1 MTAGFF
7 LRSVVRESRGSRG
20 RLLFLAACLAVG
32 VAAVVAVD
40 GLTGGIEAGVRAK
53 SREVM
58 GADLSVEGRRPL
70 PKELDGLLSDQ
81 PGIERTDLREMATMA
96 ALSGPDGKPL
106 RARLCQLRVVRGR
119 YPLHGALTTEPAAPL
134 DRLLADDRSAVAA
147 RELLDALGIGVGD
160 RFLVGGAEFRVAA
173 SLEKEAGRVG
183 LQAMLGP
190 RVYLNDA
197 GLARTK
203 LTGVGNRVL
212 HRALF
217 ALPGDPP
224 KERLDA
230 LARRLE
236 KDLPGASFLDVDTHH
251 GVDANQG
258 RAMERLSSTVALTA
272 LLSLVLGGIGVAQIV
287 RAWLDGRASAVAVLR
302 CLGMRPGEILA
313 FHLGHVAI
321 LAIAGS
327 AAGAAIGAVAP
338 LLVPALAPELFP
350 LEHFRAF
357 SPGAL
362 LRGVGLGVGVA
373 ILFALP
379 PLTAIWRVPPARVL
393 RAEADPLPA
402 PRGVSAAAAI
412 LLAAGVFL
420 AAWAQGGA
428 LDRAAWFTGGFAA
441 LVGILALGAKA
452 TVRLAGRLPR
462 GGLHPVLRH
471 GVAALARPGAGTRG
485 AMVAL
490 GLGTM
495 VVVGMWLVETRVLE
509 GLRAAVPP
517 GAPTVFL
524 VDVPPDRWDEVR
536 ALLLAEKAEAVDHV
550 PVVTARLSSVDGRPV
565 EDLAAEAADGE
576 RARWVLTREQRL
588 TWRRDLPSDNR
599 VLEGALWSDPHA
611 AECSLEERFARD
623 LGAKVGTTLV
633 FDIQGVPLESKV
645 TSIRS
650 VEWTSFAINF
660 FVILEPGALDGAPGF
675 VLANA
680 RMEPDAEARF
690 QDRLAAGFPSA
701 TMIRVRPLVERIV
714 DLLRR
719 VAFGIRVLGSFTV
732 FAGLAILA
740 GAVSASAV
748 RRGREAALLKTLGVT
763 RAGVAGL
770 LAAEYGLVGLVAGAV
785 GAGGAAALAWG
796 FLDRVTDLP
805 VTIPWLSIP
814 VGAAG
819 CAALAAGCGL
829 LASLRAL
836 NARPLESL
844 RM

>member
-1 MTAGFF
+1 MTAG
-7 LRSVVRESRGSRG
+7 LLIRSVVRESRGSRG
-20 RLLFLAACLAVG
+20 RLLFLAACLAIG
-32 VAAVVAVD
+32 VAAVVAVE
-40 GLTGGIEAGVRAK
+40 GLTGGIQAGIRAK

-58 GADLSVEGRRPL
+58 GADLAVEGRRPL
-70 PKELDGLLSDQ
+70 PSELEALVADE

-96 ALSGPDGKPL
+96 AAPGPDGAP
-106 RARLCQLRVVRGR
+106 RGARLCQLRVVRGR
-119 YPLHGALTTEPAAPL
+119 YPLHGALTTEPPAPL
-134 DRLLADDRSAVAA
+134 DRLLADDAAVAA
-147 RELLDALGIGVGD
+147 RELLDALGLRPGD
-160 RFLVGGAEFRVAA
+160 RLLVGGAEFRVAA

-190 RVYLNDA
+190 RVYLSE
-197 GLARTK
+197 GGFARTR
-203 LTGVGNRVL
+203 LTGAGNRVL

-224 KERLDA
+224 KARLDA

-236 KDLPGASFLDVDTHH
+236 ERLPGAAFLDVDTHH

-258 RAMERLSSTVALTA
+258 RAMERLTSTVALTA
-272 LLSLVLGGIGVAQIV
+272 LLSLVLGGIGVSQIV
-287 RAWLDGRASAVAVLR
+287 RAWLDGRAPSVAVLR

-313 FHLGHVAI
+313 FHAGGVGA
-321 LAIAGS
+321 LALAGS
-327 AAGAAIGAVAP
+327 LAGAAVGAVAP

-357 SPGAL
+357 HAGAI

-373 ILFALP
+373 LLFALP

-393 RAEADPLPA
+393 RAEAEPLPA
-402 PRGVSAAAAI
+402 PRGVLAAAGL
-412 LLAAGVFL
+412 LLAAGVLL
-420 AAWAQGGA
+420 AAWAQGGT
-428 LDRAAWFTGGFAA
+428 LERAAWFTGGLAA
-441 LVGILALGAKA
+441 LAGLLALGARA
-452 TVRLAGRLPR
+452 TVRLAGALPRDRLP
-462 GGLHPVLRH
+462 PILRH

-495 VVVGMWLVETRVLE
+495 VVVGMWLVESRVLE

-524 VDVPPDRWDEVR
+524 VDVPPERWDAVR
-536 ALLLAEKAEAVDHV
+536 DLLVSEGAEAVDHV
-550 PVVTARLSSVDGRPV
+550 PVVTGRLSSVDGRPV
-565 EDLAAEAADGE
+565 DDLAAEAADGE

-588 TWRRDLPSDNR
+588 TWRRDLPADNR
-599 VLEGALWSDPHA
+599 ILEGALWSDPHP

-623 LGAKVGTTLV
+623 LGARVGTTLV
-633 FDIQGVPLESKV
+633 FDLQGVPLEAKV

-660 FVILEPGALDGAPGF
+660 FVILEPGSLDGAPGF

-680 RMEPDAEARF
+680 RLEADAEARV
-690 QDRLAAGFPSA
+690 QDRLAASFPSA
-701 TMIRVRPLVERIV
+701 TLIRVRPIVERIV

-732 FAGLAILA
+732 VAGLAILA

-763 RAGVAGL
+763 RSGVAGL
-770 LAAEYGLVGLVAGAV
+770 LAAEYGLLGLVAGAV

-796 FLDRVTDLP
+796 FLGRVTDLP
-805 VTIPWLSIP
+805 ITVPWLSIP

-819 CAALAAGCGL
+819 CAVLAAGCGL

-836 NARPLESL
+836 NARPVESL

>member
-70 PKELDGLLSDQ
+70 PKELDGLLADQ
-81 PGIERTDLREMATMA
+81 PGIERSDLREMATMA
-96 ALSGPDGKPL
+96 ALAGPDGTPR

-190 RVYLNDA
+190 RVYLTDA

-287 RAWLDGRASAVAVLR
+287 RAWLEGRASAVAVLR

-327 AAGAAIGAVAP
+327 LAGAAVGAVAP

-357 SPGAL
+357 SPAAL

-373 ILFALP
+373 MLFALP

-412 LLAAGVFL
+412 LLG
-420 AAWAQGGA
+420 
-428 LDRAAWFTGGFAA
+428 TG
-441 LVGILALGAKA
+441 
-452 TVRLAGRLPR
+452 
-462 GGLHPVLRH
+462 
-471 GVAALARPGAGTRG
+471 
-485 AMVAL
+485 
-490 GLGTM
+490 
-495 VVVGMWLVETRVLE
+495 
-509 GLRAAVPP
+509 
-517 GAPTVFL
+517 
-524 VDVPPDRWDEVR
+524 
-536 ALLLAEKAEAVDHV
+536 
-550 PVVTARLSSVDGRPV
+550 
-565 EDLAAEAADGE
+565 
-576 RARWVLTREQRL
+576 
-588 TWRRDLPSDNR
+588 
-599 VLEGALWSDPHA
+599 
-611 AECSLEERFARD
+611 
-623 LGAKVGTTLV
+623 
-633 FDIQGVPLESKV
+633 
-645 TSIRS
+645 
-650 VEWTSFAINF
+650 
-660 FVILEPGALDGAPGF
+660 
-675 VLANA
+675 
-680 RMEPDAEARF
+680 
-690 QDRLAAGFPSA
+690 
-701 TMIRVRPLVERIV
+701 
-714 DLLRR
+714 
-719 VAFGIRVLGSFTV
+719 
-732 FAGLAILA
+732 
-740 GAVSASAV
+740 
-748 RRGREAALLKTLGVT
+748 
-763 RAGVAGL
+763 
-770 LAAEYGLVGLVAGAV
+770 
-785 GAGGAAALAWG
+785 
-796 FLDRVTDLP
+796 
-805 VTIPWLSIP
+805 
-814 VGAAG
+814 
-819 CAALAAGCGL
+819 
-829 LASLRAL
+829 
-836 NARPLESL
+836 
-844 RM
+844 